1 MEVEYRNLFWNFQF
15 HFHSAENVLE
25 LKSALRYFKII
36 ESFFF
41 TDLLLNRMKTTKTNC
56 HGHVG
61 CYKLNVLLL
70 SAISIDILDIFVV
83 FEQHFLSS
91 GNFVEKVVVANCII

>member
-1 MEVEYRNLFWNFQF
+1 MEVECRNLFWNFQF

-25 LKSALRYFKII
+25 LKSALRYFKIT

-41 TDLLLNRMKTTKTNC
+41 TDLLVNRVKTTKTNC
-56 HGHVG
+56 HGHAG

-70 SAISIDILDIFVV
+70 SAISIDIRDIFVV

-91 GNFVEKVVVANCII
+91 GNFVEKVVVANCIV